1 VPVTSK
7 ISTLAG
13 RVGHGLGFD
22 VTEPPH
28 VSEED
33 STVLEPGMTI
43 TMEPGV
49 ATEYG
54 IFHVEENVIVT
65 ESDPEVISVSPR
77 ELRTLPA

>member
-1 VPVTSK
+1 
-7 ISTLAG
+7 
-13 RVGHGLGFD
+13 
-22 VTEPPH
+22 

-33 STVLEPGMTI
+33 PTILEPGMVI

-65 ESDPEVISVSPR
+65 DSTPEIISVSPW
-77 ELRTLPA
+77 ELRTLRDA

>member
-1 VPVTSK
+1 M
-7 ISTLAG
+7 A
-13 RVGHGLGFD
+13 
-22 VTEPPH
+22 
-28 VSEED
+28 
-33 STVLEPGMTI
+33 I

-49 ATEYG
+49 STEYG